1 MLHINRFHNRDEWLE
16 GRKNYIGG
24 SDASAVMGMNPYKT
38 NAELWEE
45 KTGLREPADISGKPY
60 VIYGHAAEEHL
71 RELFRLDFPDYRV
84 FYDEDTFIV
93 NDKYPWAH
101 ASLDGMLRDRDNR
114 LGVLEIKTTNIM
126 QSMQKEKWEDRIPD
140 NYYLQVLHY
149 MMVTEAAF
157 AILKAQLKYEFSDT
171 IFLQTRHYHIERS
184 EVEAD
189 IRILEKAERSFM
201 DDVKNRRRPAVILP
215 DI

>member
-1 MLHINRFHNRDEWLE
+1 
-16 GRKNYIGG
+16 
-24 SDASAVMGMNPYKT
+24 MGLNPYKT

-45 KTGLREPADISGKPY
+45 KTGLREPEDISGKPY
-60 VIYGHAAEEHL
+60 VIYGHEAEKHL
-71 RELFRLDFPDYRV
+71 RELFRLDFPEYQV
-84 FYDEDTFIV
+84 FHEEDTFLV

-149 MMVTEAAF
+149 MMVVEADF
-157 AILKAQLKYEFSDT
+157 AILKAQLKYEFKDT
-171 IFLQTRHYHIERS
+171 LFLQVRHYHIERS
-184 EVEAD
+184 EVEED
-189 IRILEKAERSFM
+189 IRILVNAERSFM
-201 DDVKNRRRPAVILP
+201 DDVNNRRRPALILP
-215 DI
+215 EI

>member
-1 MLHINRFHNRDEWLE
+1 
-16 GRKNYIGG
+16 
-24 SDASAVMGMNPYKT
+24 MGMNPYKT

-84 FYDEDTFIV
+84 FYDEDTFLV

-157 AILKAQLKYEFSDT
+157 AILKAQLKYEFRDT